1 MGSRFRVK
9 VKVRVRVRFI
19 GGRTSYRMLWE
30 GGEEA
35 RRRSGGDKVGLWLAR
50 NKTTLKHQFDGAC
63 VRVPGA
69 EA

>member
-1 MGSRFRVK
+1 MGSRVRVR
-9 VKVRVRVRFI
+9 VRVRVRFI
-19 GGRTSYRMLWE
+19 GGRTSYRMSWE
-30 GGEEA
+30 GREEA
-35 RRRSGGDKVGLWLAR
+35 RRRRSGGDKVGLGLAR